1 MKTGNDKDNEVWRDI
16 KGYEGKYQ
24 ISSEG
29 QVRSLERW
37 VKNTG
42 NASSKRKIKE
52 RLLKPVKFITK
63 EGFVNSKVRL
73 YASDK
78 DGGDKWHSISKLVAE
93 EFIGERPKGVYI
105 RHNNGRSLDN
115 RVDNLRYD
123 RKIKRTK

>member
-1 MKTGNDKDNEVWRDI
+1 MSNEIWRDI

-37 VKNTG
+37 VQNTG
-42 NASSKRKIKE
+42 HATSKRKIKE

-63 EGFVNSKVRL
+63 EGYVNSKVRL
-73 YASDK
+73 YGSERE
-78 DGGDKWHSISKLVAE
+78 GGDKWYSIPKLVAE
-93 EFIGERPKGVYI
+93 EFIGERPEGEYI

-115 RVDNLRYD
+115 RVSNLRYD
-123 RKIKRTK
+123 RKIKRCPIK